1 MRRKLRLGLVAL
13 NATKLSKK
21 ADIVISKMTGNASF
35 PSPTPSLADLTTA
48 NEALKAA
55 ETAASG
61 GDRNAIMI
69 RNDQQLVV
77 ANMMRTLAAYIS
89 MEANGD
95 GALITST
102 GFELQRLPEPLPSI
116 TRPIDFLTNRGNHT
130 GEVELTWK
138 SVKGAQSYLVEM
150 TLTDPSEKAMWTTVA
165 ITSRVKTKLENL
177 EIGKFFYFRVKA
189 IGRSSESSWSDISMV
204 MTAA

>member
-1 MRRKLRLGLVAL
+1 M
-13 NATKLSKK
+13 
-21 ADIVISKMTGNASF
+21 ISKMTGNASF

-150 TLTDPSEKAMWTTVA
+150 TLTDPSEKAAWTTVA